1 MNTDQWI
8 EKLTQYL
15 TPQQVNIAFK
25 QLLSQGE
32 DPGGGIGGF
41 RFLKHI
47 MADPSLTEDDVVQ
60 IYLNIKTTLK
70 KVILEV
76 PTIYYFESD

>member
-8 EKLTQYL
+8 EKLTQQL
-15 TPQQVNIAFK
+15 TAQQVDLAFK
-25 QLLSQGE
+25 QLLKQGE

-41 RFLKHI
+41 RFLKHL

-60 IYLNIKTTLK
+60 IYMNVKTTLK
-70 KVILEV
+70 RVLSDI
-76 PTIYYFESD
+76 PTIYYFEAD